1 MSEGRQDPLTRL
13 GREQATQGVSPLHA
27 VGGRDALLDSGLPLV
42 VFVTV
47 YTAAG
52 RALAPALW
60 AALGTGAVLAVL
72 RLVRREPI
80 KNVVAGFFGLAIAAF
95 LASRTG
101 RAEDIFLPGLV
112 INAAYALAYLVSLL
126 VRWPLLGVFVG
137 LVTGAGM
144 AWRRDPL
151 LLRAFSVA
159 SWFWVALFLLRLAVQ
174 VPLYLAREEGL
185 VWLTVA
191 RLAMGWPMFFLCI
204 WLSWLVVRRAYAE
217 RDRIDA
223 ASSTAS
229 RAAD

>member
-1 MSEGRQDPLTRL
+1 MSAGQQDPLTRL
-13 GREQATQGVSPLHA
+13 GREQAMQGVSPLHA

-60 AALGTGAVLAVL
+60 AALGTGAVLAGL
-72 RLVRREPI
+72 RLVRREPT
-80 KNVVAGFFGLAIAAF
+80 KNVIAGFLGLAIAAF
-95 LASRTG
+95 FASRTG

-159 SWFWVALFLLRLAVQ
+159 SWFWVALFVLRLVVQ
-174 VPLYLAREEGL
+174 VPLYLARDEGL

-223 ASSTAS
+223 ASSAAR
-229 RAAD
+229 RAGE

>member
-1 MSEGRQDPLTRL
+1 MSAGRQDPLTRL
-13 GREQATQGVSPLHA
+13 GREQATQGASPLKA
-27 VGGRDALLDSGLPLV
+27 VGGRDVVLDSGLPLV

-60 AALGTGAVLAVL
+60 AAVGTGAVLAAL

-80 KNVVAGFFGLAIAAF
+80 KNVVAGFLGLAIAAF
-95 LASRTG
+95 FASRTG

-151 LLRAFSVA
+151 LLRAFSLA
-159 SWFWVALFLLRLAVQ
+159 SWFWVALFVLRLVVQ

-229 RAAD
+229 QAGE

>member
-1 MSEGRQDPLTRL
+1 MSPGRQDPLTRL
-13 GREQATQGVSPLHA
+13 GREQATQGASPLNA
-27 VGGRDALLDSGLPLV
+27 VGGRDVVLDSGLPLV

-47 YTAAG
+47 YTPAG
-52 RALAPALW
+52 RALLPALW
-60 AALGTGAVLAVL
+60 AAVGTGVVLAGL

-80 KNVVAGFFGLAIAAF
+80 KNVVAGFLGLAIAAF
-95 LASRTG
+95 FVSRTG

-151 LLRAFSVA
+151 LLRAFSLA
-159 SWFWVALFLLRLAVQ
+159 SWFWVALFVLRLVVQ

-223 ASSTAS
+223 ASPTAS
-229 RAAD
+229 QAGE